1 MKYSLSNTA
10 SKTLI
15 KEELGVDFK
24 YPNIY
29 KPRLKIDGYKE
40 QTVSIITMD
49 FPNIITQSIWGILP
63 QNFEGDWKKF
73 QRLKTTLHVNK
84 TEISEN
90 VLYKDALAKRRCLII
105 LTGFYTHQLTGKKI
119 TSYLVEKTPLRPFYL
134 AGIYNILEDG
144 FVTCSVLNTHANS
157 CVATIN
163 NLYEVMPLQIPKI
176 LKNIWLDKNTAIK
189 DINYIVSKPYIT
201 KFKVQKIAS

>member
-49 FPNIITQSIWGILP
+49 FPNIITQGIWGVLP

-105 LTGFYTHQLTGKKI
+105 VTGFYTHQLTGKKI
-119 TSYLVEKTPLRPFYL
+119 TSYLVEKKPLRPFYL
-134 AGIYNILEDG
+134 AGIYNVLEDG
-144 FVTCSVLNTHANS
+144 FVTCSVVNTDANS
-157 CVATIN
+157 SVASIN
-163 NLYEVMPLQIPKI
+163 NLYEVMPLQIPEI
-176 LKNIWLDKNTAIK
+176 LKNIWLDKNTEIK